1 MVVAVVAFTAWIL
14 LRPPRDARDVA
25 WRLAVG
31 YAVMFVLDPSTRFG
45 YFAYPL
51 ALLGWLALTKNSSPE
66 RTVASATGPAAP
78 LRGSNLT
85 PSLIRN
91 AIFGRAR

>member
-14 LRPPRDARDVA
+14 LRPPHDARDVA

-31 YAVMFVLDPSTRFG
+31 YAVMFALDPSTRFG

-66 RTVASATGPAAP
+66 RTVPPQRGPVAR

-91 AIFGRAR
+91 AISGLAR

>member
-1 MVVAVVAFTAWIL
+1 MVAAAVAFTAWIL
-14 LRPPRDARDVA
+14 LRPPRDARAVA

-66 RTVASATGPAAP
+66 RTVPPPQGQLLVSGAAT
-78 LRGSNLT
+78 
-85 PSLIRN
+85 
-91 AIFGRAR
+91 